1 LITLKERTLLSIVRS
16 EIIKNEQSRICLLK
30 EICMQ
35 ENAGPQE
42 HSQFTPQPSN
52 VYNGPRGIAV
62 KILNRV
68 ERSDAYLDKLLDA
81 ELRSDEMNELDKGLM
96 NEIVT
101 GVVRWKMKLDWVL
114 TGFFHGNFT
123 KAETNI
129 KNALRVAL
137 YQIQFLDR
145 VPHSAAVNEA
155 VEFIKNLRGQ
165 KVADLVNAVLRNI
178 IRNIEN
184 IRYPDQEED
193 RIRHLAV
200 IESHPMWMAKRWIER
215 YGYDEAK
222 KIMEANNSI
231 PDLALRVNRLK
242 VDLNYFFSLL
252 DKHQIQYTR
261 SPYFDFFVRVQHM
274 AGIGSSELFK
284 QGYFSV
290 QDESAG
296 IPVLLLDPKPGE
308 RVIDLC
314 SAPGGKTTF
323 IGELMKNMGEIIAV
337 DRYETRLNLV
347 KSACQRLGITNI
359 HLIAEDGATIE
370 ILPADKVL
378 VDAPCSGLGV
388 LSKKPD
394 SKWQRDADDISHLV
408 ILQNSLLENAA
419 KLVKPGGVLVYST
432 CTIEP
437 EENFDLVKEFLA
449 RHTEFSIETAQTFVH
464 KSFVG
469 NQGQVET
476 FKHQHGIDGS
486 FSLRMKKK

>member
-1 LITLKERTLLSIVRS
+1 
-16 EIIKNEQSRICLLK
+16 
-30 EICMQ
+30 MQ
-35 ENAGPQE
+35 EEVTPQE
-42 HSQFTPQPSN
+42 PVQQPAGLYS
-52 VYNGPRGIAV
+52 GPRGTAV

-81 ELRSDEMNELDKGLM
+81 ELSSDVMNELDKGLM

-101 GVVRWKMKLDWVL
+101 GVIRWKMKLDWVL

-145 VPHSAAVNEA
+145 IPHPAAVNEA
-155 VEFIKNLRGQ
+155 VEFVKQLRGQ
-165 KVADLVNAVLRNI
+165 KAADLVNAVLRNI
-178 IRNIEN
+178 LRNIEN

-193 RIRHLAV
+193 KIRHIAV
-200 IESHPMWMAKRWIER
+200 VESHPVWMAKRWVER

-222 KIMEANNSI
+222 RLMEANNSI
-231 PDLALRVNRLK
+231 PDLTLRINRLK
-242 VDLNYFFSLL
+242 VDQNYFFSLL

-261 SPYFDFFVRVQHM
+261 SQYFDFFVRVQHM
-274 AGIGSSELFK
+274 AGIGKSELFK

-296 IPVLLLDPKPGE
+296 MPVLLLDPQPGE
-308 RVIDLC
+308 RIVDLC

-323 IGELMKNMGEIIAV
+323 IGELMKNTGEIIAV

-347 KSACQRLGITNI
+347 KNACMRLGITNV
-359 HLIAEDGATIE
+359 HPVAEDGAAID
-370 ILPADKVL
+370 IPQADKVL

-394 SKWQRDADDISHLV
+394 AKWKRDVDDIPKLV
-408 ILQNSLLENAA
+408 DLQNALIENAA
-419 KLVKPGGVLVYST
+419 KLVKPGGILVYSI

-437 EENFDLVKEFLA
+437 EEGFDLIGKFIDK
-449 RHTEFSIETAQTFVH
+449 HPEFSIEPADKFVH
-464 KSFVG
+464 QSFIG
-469 NQGQVET
+469 SKGQVET
-476 FKHQHGIDGS
+476 FQHKHGMDGS
-486 FSLRMKKK
+486 FSIRLKKK

>member
-1 LITLKERTLLSIVRS
+1 
-16 EIIKNEQSRICLLK
+16 
-30 EICMQ
+30 MQ
-35 ENAGPQE
+35 ENVAPHE
-42 HSQFTPQPSN
+42 PSPYQPAN
-52 VYNGPRGIAV
+52 LYAGPRGTSV

-68 ERSDAYLDKLLDA
+68 ERSDAYLDRLLDA
-81 ELRSDEMNELDKGLM
+81 ELRSEDMNELDKGLM

-101 GVVRWKMKLDWVL
+101 GVIRWRMKLDWVL

-145 VPHSAAVNEA
+145 IPHSAAVNEA
-155 VEFIKNLRGQ
+155 VEFIKRLRGQ

-178 IRNIEN
+178 IRNLDN
-184 IRYPDQEED
+184 IRYPDPQED
-193 RIRHLAV
+193 KVRHLAV
-200 IESHPMWMAKRWIER
+200 IESHPVWMAKRWMER

-222 KIMEANNSI
+222 RLMEANNTI

-242 VDLNYFFSLL
+242 VDFNYFLSLL
-252 DKHQIQYTR
+252 DKHQIQSTR
-261 SPYFDFFVRVQHM
+261 SQYLDFFLRVQHM
-274 AGIGSSELFK
+274 ADIGSSELFQ
-284 QGYFSV
+284 QGFFSV

-296 IPVLLLDPKPGE
+296 IPVYLLDPKPGE

-323 IGELMKNMGEIIAV
+323 IGELMKKIIAV

-347 KSACQRLGITNI
+347 KTACQRLGITNV
-359 HLIAEDGATIE
+359 HLIADDGAVID
-370 ILPADKVL
+370 IPPADKVL

-394 SKWQRDADDISHLV
+394 AKWQRDVDDIQKLVHLQTS
-408 ILQNSLLENAA
+408 ILENASR
-419 KLVKPGGVLVYST
+419 LVKPGGVLVYST

-437 EENFDLVKEFLA
+437 EENFALIKEYLVRHPEFSLEPAEQFVHRDLVGV
-449 RHTEFSIETAQTFVH
+449 S
-464 KSFVG
+464 SC
-469 NQGQVET
+469 VET
-476 FKHQHGIDGS
+476 FRHKHGMDGS
-486 FSLRMKKK
+486 FSVRLKKQ

>member
-1 LITLKERTLLSIVRS
+1 MS
-16 EIIKNEQSRICLLK
+16 ENTDQ
-30 EICMQ
+30 Q
-35 ENAGPQE
+35 DQ
-42 HSQFTPQPSN
+42 PQPAN
-52 VYNGPRGIAV
+52 VYSGPRGTAV
-62 KILNRV
+62 KILNSI
-68 ERSDAYLDKLLDA
+68 ERSDSYLDKLLDA
-81 ELRSDEMNELDKGLM
+81 ELRSDDMNELDKGLM

-155 VEFIKNLRGQ
+155 VEFTKRLRGQ
-165 KVADLVNAVLRNI
+165 KAADLVNAILRNI

-184 IRYPDQEED
+184 IRYPDPEED
-193 RIRHLAV
+193 KIRNLAV
-200 IESHPMWMAKRWIER
+200 IESHPVWMTKRWMER
-215 YGYDEAK
+215 YGYDDAK
-222 KIMEANNSI
+222 RMMEANNAI

-242 VDLNYFFSLL
+242 VDFDYFLSLL
-252 DKHQIQYTR
+252 EKHQLQYTR
-261 SPYFDFFVRVQHM
+261 SQYLDFFVRVQHM
-274 AGIGSSELFK
+274 AGIGGSELFQ

-296 IPVLLLDPKPGE
+296 MPVLLLDPKPGE

-323 IGELMKNMGEIIAV
+323 IGELMKNSGEIIAV
-337 DRYETRLNLV
+337 DRYETRLHLV
-347 KSACQRLGITNI
+347 KSACQRLGITNV
-359 HLIAEDGATIE
+359 HLIADDGATIE
-370 ILPADKVL
+370 IPPADKVL

-394 SKWQRDADDISHLV
+394 AKWQRDADDIPKLV
-408 ILQNSLLENAA
+408 QLQKSLIENAA
-419 KLVKPGGVLVYST
+419 KLVKSGGILVYST

-437 EENFDLVKEFLA
+437 EENLDLIKEFLE
-449 RHTEFSIETAQTFVH
+449 HHLEFSIESGNNIIHQDLL
-464 KSFVG
+464 G
-469 NQGQVET
+469 NQGQVAT
-476 FKHQHGIDGS
+476 FRHRHGMDGS
-486 FSLRMKKK
+486 FSVRLRKK